1 MITLTAV
8 RDRDDEVYTVT
19 ASCWQGWWSGL

>member
-19 ASCWQGWWSGL
+19 ASCWQGWW